1 MVASRSRRESE
12 VGNMLVLFSLG
23 QVFNLPI
30 ISLVAP
36 PATSIHKHQFI
47 AHQQHLRELFQRARR
62 EELLALVALCNRW
75 FAA

>member
-1 MVASRSRRESE
+1 MVASRSRRDSE
-12 VGNMLVLFSLG
+12 VGNILVVFSVG

-30 ISLVAP
+30 IQSWLRLLH
-36 PATSIHKHQFI
+36 SIHKHHFI
-47 AHQQHLRELFQRARR
+47 AHQQDLRELFQRARR